1 MSQGGT
7 FPADSELSRVTI
19 PQDIALDGQGGA
31 VSDHLLPALLKPAEK
46 RTLDILSDWPWITSV
61 DLCQLLGF
69 SKARLSQVVVPL
81 ERAGLVRRPFA
92 EGRRLALTD
101 SAIDLLARRDRA
113 AVGAAR
119 KRWSTT
125 GLDSQSPT
133 DWRRVSGRR
142 SRQLL
147 RNIDHT
153 DAVHGFVASLA
164 EQARSQGWEVAQLDP
179 PGRAARYFRYGD
191 NLRSIHPD
199 AFGIL
204 RKGDYTWPFF
214 LEWERRAV
222 RPTTMAARLAPYL
235 RYYSSHRP
243 TDDHGTQPIVLVV
256 FHDDLAETH
265 FLRVARK
272 EMEHARVRVPLW
284 VSHRRSLEELG
295 QERSI
300 LEAAREMP
308 ELSSRQLAAWSTD
321 NLAFAVSE
329 STVYRILCRE
339 GLVKSPE
346 MQLKAGKEYHRKTSG
361 PHQMWATDA
370 SYFKVIGWGYYYLVT
385 VMDDYSRFI
394 LAHKLQRD
402 MTTDSLIEVVQEAV
416 DKTGMTEVPV
426 ADRTSLLSDN
436 GSGYVSRGFRDY
448 LHLVGIKHILAAP
461 FHPQTNGKLE
471 RYHQSIKRDVK
482 QVPYEMPSALEAAI
496 AAFVAY
502 YNYRRYHKAL
512 GNVTPADML
521 NGRREQ
527 ILQRRKEVQVQTL
540 ERRRRYNGEDATT
553 RPSGS
558 SHAALHNNNL
568 LGS

>member
-1 MSQGGT
+1 MS
-7 FPADSELSRVTI
+7 
-19 PQDIALDGQGGA
+19 A
-31 VSDHLLPALLKPAEK
+31 VEK
-46 RTLDILSDWPWITSV
+46 ATVLASV
-61 DLCQLLGF
+61 AA
-69 SKARLSQVVVPL
+69 SPL
-81 ERAGLVRRPFA
+81 A
-92 EGRRLALTD
+92 
-101 SAIDLLARRDRA
+101 
-113 AVGAAR
+113 
-119 KRWSTT
+119 K
-125 GLDSQSPT
+125 
-133 DWRRVSGRR
+133 RRVLRDLGVPKSTYYRWLM
-142 SRQLL
+142 RQQQQGLEDRPGASAPPWNRL
-147 RNIDHT
+147 RPQ
-153 DAVHGFVASLA
+153 
-164 EQARSQGWEVAQLDP
+164 E
-179 PGRAARYFRYGD
+179 
-191 NLRSIHPD
+191 
-199 AFGIL
+199 
-204 RKGDYTWPFF
+204 
-214 LEWERRAV
+214 
-222 RPTTMAARLAPYL
+222 
-235 RYYSSHRP
+235 
-243 TDDHGTQPIVLVV
+243 
-256 FHDDLAETH
+256 
-265 FLRVARK
+265 
-272 EMEHARVRVPLW
+272 
-284 VSHRRSLEELG
+284 
-295 QERSI
+295 ERSI

-471 RYHQSIKRDVK
+471 RYHQSIKRDVI

-540 ERRRRYNGEDATT
+540 ERRRRYNKSLRELP
-553 RPSGS
+553 RS
-558 SHAALHNNNL
+558 S
-568 LGS
+568 S